1 MIRQVHTPWISVKNT
16 PQQLATDSTP
26 EQAREARQAFDAA
39 GLKVMSIGNIDMT
52 KANTAGDLRPLF
64 ELAKN
69 FGAPMMVCAPTQA
82 NLKAVEQMVR
92 EYDIRIAIHNH
103 GPEDRHF
110 PSAQSVLEAVSG
122 LDPRCGCAWMSAR
135 VSRGPHAPL
144 AGGGGRAEGR
154 SSQHI
159 QLGIVG
165 ALEDAVAARSGKTT
179 YANDPLNIIAPA
191 GARLFDMHIK
201 DLKDLTDKDS
211 QCDVGDGQ
219 IPVPDIFRE
228 LKKIRYQGCV
238 NLEYEINADDPL
250 PGVERSFAT
259 CAACWPGLQA
269 HNPRYAQHRDRNQ
282 SGKARAGD
290 GRKTPSAFSRGGS
303 PRLGD
308 SQHDRPDGAR
318 LPRHGAA
325 ATRNGIRHGGNPR
338 QRLPPDGRAHRR
350 DR

>member
-1 MIRQVHTPWISVKNT
+1 MRTPTTRRGFLGAAGLAGLGAVAAPAASARVEPTPWEIKLGIATYSFRKFDRAKVIEMIRQVHPPWISVKNT

-52 KANTAGDLRPLF
+52 KANTVDDLRPLF

-122 LDPRCGCAWMSAR
+122 LDPRCGLCMDVGHAYRAVRMPRLLAAEAAR
-135 VSRGPHAPL
+135 KGD
-144 AGGGGRAEGR
+144 RANTSNSE
-154 SSQHI
+154 
-159 QLGIVG
+159 IVG

-179 YANDPLNIIAPA
+179 YADDPLNIIAPA

-250 PGVERSFAT
+250 PGVERSFRYMRGVLA
-259 CAACWPGLQA
+259 GL
-269 HNPRYAQHRDRNQ
+269 
-282 SGKARAGD
+282 AG
-290 GRKTPSAFSRGGS
+290 A
-303 PRLGD
+303 
-308 SQHDRPDGAR
+308 
-318 LPRHGAA
+318 
-325 ATRNGIRHGGNPR
+325 
-338 QRLPPDGRAHRR
+338 
-350 DR
+350 